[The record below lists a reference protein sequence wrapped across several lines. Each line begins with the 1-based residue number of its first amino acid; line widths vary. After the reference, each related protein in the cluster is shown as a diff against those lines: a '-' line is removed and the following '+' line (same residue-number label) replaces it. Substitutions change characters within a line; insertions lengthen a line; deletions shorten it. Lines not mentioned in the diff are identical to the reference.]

1 MLNCI
6 FDFNGTMIFDE
17 NIQKQSWLT
26 FLTNNIKREVT
37 EEEFQ
42 KYVHGRNVVE
52 TLEYFFQKKFSLNE
66 ALAMGEEK
74 EKIYRKM
81 CLESDEF
88 RLAPGLVDFLD
99 FLKESQIP
107 RTIATASAYQNTK
120 FFFEQLHLDDWFDFS
135 KVVYDDGKIKG
146 KPEPNLFLEAANRL
160 GVAIEDCVI
169 FEDSMSGIE
178 AAKRSNCKKIVMINS
193 MNKNMDVEK
202 SLILKDF
209 SDISCLIEF
218 IK

>member
-17 NIQKQSWLT
+17 NIQKRSWIT
-26 FLTNNIKREVT
+26 FLSNSINRDVT

-42 KYVHGRNVVE
+42 KYVHGRNVIE
-52 TLEYFFQKKFSLNE
+52 TLEYFFQKEFSIKE
-66 ALAMGEEK
+66 AQVIAEEK

-88 RLAPGLVDFLD
+88 RLAPGLIDFLD
-99 FLKESQIP
+99 FLKESQTP
-107 RTIATASAYQNTK
+107 RTIATASAYENTK
-120 FFFEQLHLDDWFDFS
+120 FFFEQLYLDEWFDFS

-146 KPEPNLFLEAANRL
+146 KPEPDLFLKAANKL
-160 GVAIEDCVI
+160 DIAIENCVI
-169 FEDSMSGIE
+169 FEDSISGIE

-193 MNKNMDVEK
+193 MNKNIDDK
-202 SLILKDF
+202 NLLILKDF
-209 SDISCLIEF
+209 LDASRLIEF